1 MFHTQECC
9 CAQRCT
15 TEALPVPKAALAP
28 SWEGA
33 GLEEG
38 PNAVR
43 SRGGSGV
50 YRTGTQRYPHALA
63 WSWLASIAPKPRHLL
78 STLQE
83 NPAPPA
89 HSSVLCPVQDCVCIL
104 HCFHCNNT
112 SQSSHC
118 HLTLLILCSPRQK
131 LATIL
136 PVPRLLSLT
145 KQFSA
150 FPLWTHHFGAI
161 LPRSLYSW
169 DRVHQSQAFIPAS
182 SPSLSP
188 APQVTSYPAPAGT
201 AVQDCSPNDPTAQR
215 FIFKRCTLVSCYGA
229 LPFKAAPHH
238 KSRP

>member
-1 MFHTQECC
+1 M
-9 CAQRCT
+9 
-15 TEALPVPKAALAP
+15 
-28 SWEGA
+28 
-33 GLEEG
+33 
-38 PNAVR
+38 R

-150 FPLWTHHFGAI
+150 FPLWIHHFGAI

-182 SPSLSP
+182 SPS
-188 APQVTSYPAPAGT
+188 
-201 AVQDCSPNDPTAQR
+201 
-215 FIFKRCTLVSCYGA
+215 A
-229 LPFKAAPHH
+229 LPLRLPLTLLLQAQQSRIAAPMTPQLSASSLKGAHLCPAMGHFLLRQLHTTNHGH
-238 KSRP
+238 KTLPFAIEAALSADGPQAGEQGELQPLHQQGK